1 MSSRARKAG
10 TVLLYKRSAD
20 VLGADHDDDLVL
32 LVLDDRDRAEG
43 WFRKTRT
50 RCLILEGEVFDQGP
64 GAVAWLSGILDAA
77 KVLA

>member
-1 MSSRARKAG
+1 MSSRARARKAG

-20 VLGADHDDDLVL
+20 ALGADYGDDLVL
-32 LVLDDRDRAEG
+32 VLLDDREG
-43 WFRKTRT
+43 GFGTART
-50 RCLILEGEVFDQGP
+50 RCLVLEGEVFDQGP